1 MLNAFK
7 FFVALTVVLFISD
20 LNANSF
26 QDGKNAERNG
36 NYKAAFDIWL
46 PLSQNGDASAQTGLA
61 FLYKHGQGV
70 KRDMDQ
76 AINWFK
82 EAAAGGNADAQNIMG
97 LFYYSG
103 KGVKQDFSVAAKYY
117 LMAAE
122 QGHVD
127 SQFMLASLYQ
137 RGEGVEQNITEA
149 ARWFKAAAVQG
160 DKIALS
166 SLMGLHLNE
175 LNVGKE
181 FSKWLENYRKIS

>member
-1 MLNAFK
+1 M
-7 FFVALTVVLFISD
+7 
-20 LNANSF
+20 
-26 QDGKNAERNG
+26 
-36 NYKAAFDIWL
+36 
-46 PLSQNGDASAQTGLA
+46 
-61 FLYKHGQGV
+61 
-70 KRDMDQ
+70 
-76 AINWFK
+76 WFK
-82 EAAAGGNADAQNIMG
+82 EASAGGSADAQNIMG
-97 LFYYSG
+97 LFHYSG

-149 ARWFKAAAVQG
+149 ARWLKAAAIQG

-181 FSKWLENYRKIS
+181 FSKWLENYRKTLETTDADPQFHLGQLYHEGRGVIQDFSLAAELYRQAAERGNKEANLG

>member
-20 LNANSF
+20 VDANSF

-122 QGHVD
+122 QGHVFGQ
-127 SQFMLASLYQ
+127 SILGLKYAN
-137 RGEGVEQNITEA
+137 GEGVLENDKTA
-149 ARWFKAAAVQG
+149 VKWYTKAAEQG
-160 DKIALS
+160 DVNKAEQGDVKLCDIALQTN
-166 SLMGLHLNE
+166 G
-175 LNVGKE
+175 
-181 FSKWLENYRKIS
+181 FSFFD